1 MVHSE
6 FSISSPKETKR
17 LFPTLWF
24 IEECMVAEEVG
35 PWYPLVILS
44 SMQLTFLN
52 EYFILNEGLG

>member
-1 MVHSE
+1 MVHSK

-17 LFPTLWF
+17 LFLTLWF
-24 IEECMVAEEVG
+24 IEECMAAEEMH
-35 PWYPLVILS
+35 PWYSLVMLP